1 MRILSALLLLAGLAW
16 SQTPATKRWWG
27 HVRVLADDKLEGR
40 DTGSEGYRTAARY
53 VVDQFQKAGLQP
65 VAGDGFYQSVPL
77 KVLTLRP
84 DSTFTLV
91 RGGPLAL
98 HINEQIGLT
107 PRAGLPETI
116 DAPLQFAGTEDADVA
131 GRIVVVIAGT
141 RRAPVTGAVA
151 VISIDNPNALEAP
164 RWPIAY
170 ARSMSVEGIEPR
182 TPAATGVTFRFNPED
197 ADTLFAGTGRTF
209 ASLLAL
215 GAAGKPIPA
224 FPLPASFRAT
234 IHVDV
239 TSVTSDNIIAVL
251 PGGDLKDEYV
261 VVSAHLDGYG
271 IGTPVKGDRIYNGA
285 FDDAACVSNLI
296 ELAADLKRGGTKLR
310 RSVLFAVFTGEEKGL
325 LGSQYFTAHFTVPKE
340 QIVADINLDYIR
352 PLFPLKRL
360 TVLGL
365 EESTLGATARTVAE
379 KLNILVQPDNEPE
392 RGLFRRSD
400 QYNFIRAGIP
410 GIAFIFG
417 YEKGSR
423 EETIYRDWYKSNY
436 HKPADDSKQLV
447 DWVGAAQ
454 FHRFF
459 SAMTEAVANA
469 DARPESKK

>member
-1 MRILSALLLLAGLAW
+1 MRSLAALLVLAGIVSA
-16 SQTPATKRWWG
+16 QTPATKRWWG
-27 HVRVLADDKLEGR
+27 HVKVLADDKLEGR
-40 DTGSEGYRTAARY
+40 DTGSEGYRAASRY
-53 VVDQFQKAGLQP
+53 VVEQFQKAGLQP
-65 VAGDGFYQSVPL
+65 AGVDGFYQSVPL

-91 RGGPLAL
+91 RGTPTVLR
-98 HINEQIGLT
+98 INEQIGLT
-107 PRAGLPETI
+107 PRAGLPESL
-116 DAPLQFAGTEDADVA
+116 DGPLHFAGTEEIDAA
-131 GRIVVVIAGT
+131 GKIVVVIAGT
-141 RRAPVTGAVA
+141 RRAPVTGALA

-170 ARSMSVEGIEPR
+170 ARSMSVEGAEPR
-182 TPAATGVTFRFNPED
+182 QPASPGLTFRFNPEH
-197 ADTLFAGTGRTF
+197 ADILLAGTGHNF

-215 GAAGKPIPA
+215 AAAGKPIPA
-224 FPLPASFRAT
+224 FPLPAAFRAA
-234 IHVDV
+234 IHIES

-261 VVSAHLDGYG
+261 AVSAHLDGYG
-271 IGTPVKGDRIYNGA
+271 IGTPVNGDRIYNGA

-296 ELAADLKRGGTKLR
+296 ELAADLKRSGARLR
-310 RSVLFAVFTGEEKGL
+310 RSLLFAVFTGEEKGL
-325 LGSQYFTAHFTVPKE
+325 LGSQYFTTHLTVPKE
-340 QIVADINLDYIR
+340 AVVADINLDYIR
-352 PLFPLKRL
+352 PLFPLKLL

-379 KLNILVQPDNEPE
+379 KLDIRVQPDDEPE

-423 EETIYRDWYKSNY
+423 EERIYRDWYKSNY
-436 HKPADDSKQLV
+436 HKPSDDTKQLV
-447 DWVGAAQ
+447 DWEGAAR

-459 SAMTEAVANA
+459 SAMAEAVANA
-469 DARPESKK
+469 DSRPVSKK